1 MRVIGPLFAPLSEIP
16 EAIRNAE
23 ATGFDGIYSAEINND
38 PFFPLLL
45 APEHSSKV
53 ELMTS
58 IAVAFAR
65 NPMTLANLSHD
76 LNQYSKGRFVLGIGS
91 QIKPHITRRMSM
103 PWSKPAA
110 RMREFIE
117 AMQAIWACWL
127 NDEPPNFDGEF
138 YQHTLMTPNFVP
150 NTKDYPAPKVKLAG
164 VGPLMTQVAGEVADG
179 FIAHGF
185 TTAKY
190 LREVSLPALEKGL
203 AKRGRQRNDIDITC
217 PVMTV
222 CGDNEEQFIQ
232 NRETVRMQIAF
243 YASTPAYRDVLGM
256 HGWEDAQ
263 TELTIMSK
271 RGEWQ
276 EMAKLIT
283 DEMLGTFAVVS
294 ESPDTLASQL
304 LARYG
309 DLIDNWEC
317 TWITSDQQAMRSVIE
332 EIQAHSH

>member
-1 MRVIGPLFAPLSEIP
+1 MRVIGPLFAPLGEIP
-16 EAIRNAE
+16 DAIRNAE
-23 ATGFDGIYSAEINND
+23 AIGFDGIYSAEINND

-45 APEHSSKV
+45 AAEHSSKV

-76 LNQYSKGRFVLGIGS
+76 LNQYSQGRFVLGIGS
-91 QIKPHITRRMSM
+91 QIKPHITRRLSM

-117 AMQAIWACWL
+117 AMQAIWQCWL
-127 NDEPPNFDGEF
+127 NDEPLNFDGEF

-150 NTKDYPAPKVKLAG
+150 NTKRYPAPKVKLAG

-203 AKRGRQRNDIDITC
+203 AKRGRQRSDIDITC

-222 CGDNEEQFIQ
+222 CGDNEEQFVQ

-243 YASTPAYRDVLGM
+243 YASTPAYRDVLAM

-263 TELTIMSK
+263 PELTAMSK

-276 EMAKLIT
+276 EMAKLIS
-283 DEMLGTFAVVS
+283 DEMLATFAVVS
-294 ESPDTLASQL
+294 ETPKTLASML
-304 LARYG
+304 ETGYG
-309 DLIDNWEC
+309 DMIDNWEC

-332 EIQAHSH
+332 ELQA